1 MEIILNC
8 CTASMP
14 LVNKYDFLSVA
25 EIAVKSSAKTLQH
38 FANAESLICQC
49 QSSNLF

>member
-1 MEIILNC
+1 
-8 CTASMP
+8 MP

-38 FANAESLICQC
+38 FANAESLI
-49 QSSNLF
+49 